1 MAVHRSTEL
10 HDVKG
15 IILFDGICNLCN
27 RSVQWLIARDTKARF
42 RFGTLQN
49 AAARELVESV
59 RVEQRDM
66 GTVLYVKDGRVL
78 DRSTA
83 ALTIL
88 KDLGGLWSLT
98 YAFIIVPPVLRDAV
112 YRWVARNRYKW
123 FGQRSTC
130 MVPTPELRS
139 RFLDGSA

>member
-1 MAVHRSTEL
+1 M
-10 HDVKG
+10 KG

-59 RVEQRDM
+59 HVEQRDM

-130 MVPTPELRS
+130 MVPTLELRS

>member
-1 MAVHRSTEL
+1 M
-10 HDVKG
+10 KG

-59 RVEQRDM
+59 HVEQRDM